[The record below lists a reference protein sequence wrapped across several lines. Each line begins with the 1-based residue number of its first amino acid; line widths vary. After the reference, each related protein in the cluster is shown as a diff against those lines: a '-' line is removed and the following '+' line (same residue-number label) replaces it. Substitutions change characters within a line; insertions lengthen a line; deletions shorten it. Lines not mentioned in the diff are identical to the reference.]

1 MWVHMPKIFKWF
13 NVNLYI
19 YNNLNDNYEK
29 KKMLQWLLWVWFH
42 NKITMY

>member
-19 YNNLNDNYEK
+19 YNNLTENYEK
-29 KKMLQWLLWVWFH
+29 NMLQWLLWVRFH
-42 NKITMY
+42 YKITVY